1 MDVRVGSKRK
11 LSTKE
16 LMLLNCGI
24 GEDYQ
29 RLLDS
34 KETNLLKEILKEID
48 SEYSL
53 EGLMLQ
59 LKL

>member
-16 LMLLNCGI
+16 LMLLDCGI

-29 RLLDS
+29 HLLDS
-34 KETNLLKEILKEID
+34 KETNLLKEILKEIH

>member
-1 MDVRVGSKRK
+1 
-11 LSTKE
+11 
-16 LMLLNCGI
+16 MLLNCGI

>member
-1 MDVRVGSKRK
+1 MDVRVGPKRK
-11 LSTKE
+11 LRTKK

-34 KETNLLKEILKEID
+34 KETNLLKEIN